1 MIHVIGL
8 TGQSGAGKTTA
19 GAVFKSCG
27 FAVIDADECSRK
39 AVLPGTDCLKEISE
53 YFGEKIVNT
62 DGSLNRSAL
71 ASIVFSEKSE
81 LKKLNAI
88 IHPYITAIICEK
100 INEFKTLG
108 KEFIILD
115 APTLFESNTD
125 DLCDLIISVTAKEE
139 LRKNRISARDSLSE
153 ANISMRFR
161 SQHSES
167 FFKKH
172 SDFIIINNKSEDEFI
187 DKTKEV
193 AEKIKAYYSH
203 GKTVSAASCA

>member
-19 GAVFKSCG
+19 GEVFKSNG
-27 FAVIDADECSRK
+27 FAVIDADECSRI
-39 AVLPGTDCLKEISE
+39 AVMPGTDCLKEISE
-53 YFGEKIVNT
+53 YFGEKIINT
-62 DGSLNRSAL
+62 DGTLNRNAL
-71 ASIVFSEKSE
+71 AAIVFSEKSE

-88 IHPYITAIICEK
+88 IHPYITAIICER
-100 INEFKTLG
+100 INEHKSLG
-108 KEFIILD
+108 KDLIILD

-139 LRKNRISARDSLSE
+139 LRKKRISERDNLSE
-153 ANISMRFR
+153 ENINMRFR

-167 FFKKH
+167 FFRKH
-172 SDFIIINNKSEDEFI
+172 SDFIIINNKSEDELRE
-187 DKTKEV
+187 KTKEV

-203 GKTVSAASCA
+203 GKTNFT

>member
-27 FAVIDADECSRK
+27 FAVIDADECSRE
-39 AVLPGTDCLKEISE
+39 AVLPRTDCLKEISE
-53 YFGEKIVNT
+53 YFGRKIINP
-62 DGSLNRSAL
+62 DGTLNRPAL

-88 IHPYITAIICEK
+88 IHPYITSIICKK
-100 INEFKTLG
+100 INEYKTLG
-108 KEFIILD
+108 KDFIILD

-139 LRKNRISARDSLSE
+139 LRKKRIFERDSLSE
-153 ANISMRFR
+153 EDISMRFR
-161 SQHSES
+161 SQYSES
-167 FFKKH
+167 FFRKH

-187 DKTKEV
+187 EKTKEV
-193 AEKIKAYYSH
+193 AEKIKAYYSP
-203 GKTVSAASCA
+203 GKTLLNLN

>member
-27 FAVIDADECSRK
+27 FAVIDADECSRQ
-39 AVLPGTDCLKEISE
+39 AVLPETDCLKEISE
-53 YFGEKIVNT
+53 YFGEKIIKP
-62 DGSLNRSAL
+62 DGTLDRQAL

-88 IHPYITAIICEK
+88 IHPYVTEIICAK
-100 INEFKTLG
+100 INEYKSQG
-108 KEFIILD
+108 KDFIILD

-139 LRKNRISARDSLSE
+139 MRKKRIGIRDGISDD
-153 ANISMRFR
+153 NIKMRFH
-161 SQHSES
+161 SQHSEN

-172 SDFIIINNKSEDEFI
+172 SDFIIINNKSEEELR
-187 DKTKEV
+187 DKTREV
-193 AEKIKAYYSH
+193 AEKIKEYYSP
-203 GKTVSAASCA
+203 KKAVPSVTSA